1 MADVVIMPRLSL
13 NEETSLLSEWY
24 VQEGDFVQAGDKL
37 FGVETDKSTLEVDS
51 KFQGVVLK
59 KYYDD
64 YEVVDV
70 LSPVCVIGEKG
81 EELPDINSPEHLTSV
96 DGKDDKE
103 NQSYDK
109 SVKEKISATIK
120 SVDNDTIKTKTFTPR
135 AKKLAKKNGIDD
147 SSLFVAGGA
156 ENRIMEEDV
165 IAYMKSGAGER
176 GLSFETKTVRLS
188 KIRKVIALNMMGS
201 LKSTAQLTVN
211 SVYNASAVMN
221 LRKKFKA
228 EQNDLAIQGI
238 TIGDLVLL
246 ATAKTLAEL
255 TYMNALTVNEDKI
268 IEFETVNL
276 GCAVDTD
283 RGLMVPT
290 IYNAEKK
297 SLLEISQEVKILAGE
312 CRSGGISPD
321 KLQNG
326 TFTVTN
332 LGAFGIRQFT
342 PILNP
347 PQVGILGVGAIDYM
361 VKNTKEG
368 MLYYPAGSLSLTFD
382 HRIIDG
388 GPAAKFLKK
397 LCENL
402 ENINVLLEGAF

>member
-24 VQEGDFVQAGDKL
+24 VQEGDFVQKGDKL
-37 FGVETDKSTLEVDS
+37 FGIETDKSTLDVDS
-51 KFQGVVLK
+51 EFQGVVLK
-59 KYYDD
+59 KYYDN

-70 LSPVCVIGEKG
+70 FSPVCVIGREG
-81 EELPDINSPEHLTSV
+81 ENLPDIKPAKSSVSVSPDIVT
-96 DGKDDKE
+96 DNPTFDKA
-103 NQSYDK
+103 
-109 SVKEKISATIK
+109 VKVEISSTM
-120 SVDNDTIKTKTFTPR
+120 KTVNNESAKKFTPR
-135 AKKLAKKNGIDD
+135 AKKLAQKNGIDH
-147 SSLFVAGGA
+147 SALLIAGGIN
-156 ENRIMEEDV
+156 NRIMEEDV
-165 IAYMKSGAGER
+165 IYYMEHRIAEEET
-176 GLSFETKTVRLS
+176 SFEPKTVSLS

-211 SVYNASAVMN
+211 SVYNASAVMA

-228 EQNDLAIQGI
+228 KQNDLEMQGV

-255 TYMNALTVNEDKI
+255 TYMNALSVNEDKI
-268 IEFETVNL
+268 IEFGNVNL
-276 GCAVDTD
+276 GCAVDTE

-297 SLLEISQEVKILAGE
+297 SLLEISKEVKELAGE

-402 ENINVLLEGAF
+402 ENIDALLEGEV